1 MGMLVNM
8 KTLEWEEQSIR
19 PDNEN
24 WLGDDWLCVPESMK
38 ESVKENAP
46 YCVLEIEAGA
56 LVGITP
62 TERPPVIP
70 EPTTE
75 DRVKTLESQLKASIQ
90 SNALLEECLIE
101 MAGVVYA

>member
-1 MGMLVNM
+1 MFVR
-8 KTLEWEEQSIR
+8 LEKNVVVEIIPEYALPVKKWYGPEFAAQCVEAPEEVEQSWVYDPATDAFAPPGPA
-19 PDNEN
+19 PD
-24 WLGDDWLCVPESMK
+24 
-38 ESVKENAP
+38 
-46 YCVLEIEAGA
+46 
-56 LVGITP
+56 
-62 TERPPVIP
+62 P